1 VARAVQELPPVT
13 RIVVH
18 APVLFIFMFLSSAWP
33 PAPAFAQL
41 RDTEPWAQEATP
53 VSPER
58 PVNIRVDDV
67 LQPLV
72 SALLAKSETLRRQW
86 KIITASRLIRVT
98 VVSRM
103 GMQDTASARA
113 RTEVS
118 RYALGAIRATIE
130 IPSGADVTELL
141 PHEFEHVIEQLEG
154 LDLRA
159 LAQQHVRGVVE
170 VRKGVFE
177 TARARAAGLQVYREV
192 YDRTDAAAAAAFA
205 GGPPAYSAPRA
216 VSLAKTGPTTVELRP
231 HRRPGAGVTGPHLHK
246 RW

>member
-1 VARAVQELPPVT
+1 MT
-13 RIVVH
+13 TIVVH
-18 APVLFIFMFLSSAWP
+18 ASVLFILIFLSSAWS
-33 PAPAFAQL
+33 PAPAFAQQPDA
-41 RDTEPWAQEATP
+41 RPGPQRAAP
-53 VSPER
+53 VSQPL

-86 KIITASRLIRVT
+86 EIITASRLIRVT

-103 GMQDTASARA
+103 GMQDTGSTRA

-118 RYALGAIRATIE
+118 RYAYGAIRATIE
-130 IPSGADVTELL
+130 IPSGTDVTELL
-141 PHEFEHVIEQLEG
+141 PHELEHVIEQLEG

-159 LAQQHVRGVVE
+159 LAQQRARGVVE

-192 YDRTDAAAAAAFA
+192 YDRADAAAAAAFSD
-205 GGPPAYSAPRA
+205 GPTASGVPGTLSA
-216 VSLAKTGPTTVELRP
+216 AKTGPKPHEARP
-231 HRRPGAGVTGPHLHK
+231 NRRPATALEPGAHLHK